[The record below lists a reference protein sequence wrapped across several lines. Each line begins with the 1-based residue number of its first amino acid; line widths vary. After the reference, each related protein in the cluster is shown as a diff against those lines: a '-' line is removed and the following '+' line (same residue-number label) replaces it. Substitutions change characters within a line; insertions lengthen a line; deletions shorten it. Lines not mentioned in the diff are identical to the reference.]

1 VTARVDVS
9 LPIPGSAIALA
20 TTVAPGAQSAADK
33 AKSDTQDKISTG
45 TIPAFVANAATIAPG
60 TDRASRYALASSV
73 TLAAASALTVA
84 TTGTP
89 SVGNKLIMVYAL
101 ALGYTLSIVNG
112 GPAAGTVA
120 TFGATLS
127 GPSGVVLYWDG
138 TNYVFSSYIEGAV

>member
-1 VTARVDVS
+1 MALVTTDNA
-9 LPIPGSAIALA
+9 
-20 TTVAPGAQSAADK
+20 GAMSAADK
-33 AKSDTQDKISTG
+33 AKADTQDKISTG
-45 TIPAFVANAATIAPG
+45 TVPAFVANAATIAPG
-60 TDRASRYALASSV
+60 TDRASRYALASTV

-120 TFGATLS
+120 TFGATLT
-127 GPSGVVLYWDG
+127 GPKGVVLYWDG